1 MQNIAGTVMGKIAK
15 PVISQIGNYK
25 VSVNLTN
32 NCALMLL
39 NNDTPGMVGVI
50 GTALGK
56 NNCNI
61 ANMTL
66 SRMDSGVALS
76 VFELDNIPTGDVVNE
91 LKNLKD
97 VEGVKVVDLS

>member
-1 MQNIAGTVMGKIAK
+1 MGKIAK
-15 PVISQIGNYK
+15 PIISQIGNYK
-25 VSVNLTN
+25 VWVNLTN
-32 NCALMLL
+32 HCALMLL
-39 NNDTPGMVGVI
+39 NNDTPGMLGII

-66 SRMDSGVALS
+66 SRMDGGTALS
-76 VFELDNIPTGDVVNE
+76 VFELDSIPTGEVVNE
-91 LKNLKD
+91 LKNLNA